1 MYLQYVYI
9 YTYVSVYM
17 YSICMQVCIY
27 IYIYVYYMYACMHI
41 YVHIYYIHIYVRMYT
56 HAHTHT
62 QTHRLTHQRKQ
73 TLPTSPLQLHPP
85 PPAPTTCNTPH
96 KSAAPAAPRELS
108 QILKSQQ
115 KRPPTGQ
122 KRPATVQKDLLQD
135 ALTQKFSKVSKRDLL
150 LGKRD
155 LRRHYRER
163 FTECVPA
170 ACEFARMLISPLRI
184 EK

>member
-1 MYLQYVYI
+1 
-9 YTYVSVYM
+9 
-17 YSICMQVCIY
+17 
-27 IYIYVYYMYACMHI
+27 MYACMHI
-41 YVHIYYIHIYVRMYT
+41 YLYICILYVCMYAHICTYLLYTYICSYVHTRT
-56 HAHTHT
+56 HTHT
-62 QTHRLTHQRKQ
+62 DSQTHTPAKANASNIASS
-73 TLPTSPLQLHPP
+73 TPSPPH
-85 PPAPTTCNTPH
+85 APTTCNTPH